1 MPPLES
7 LRQGL
12 PAPEDRITERLRY
25 TRLSTPDAMDFEP
38 GTSYPRLVYSD
49 SEDYDSSPKQ
59 RKPVIQLPLSPIS
72 NSPPHGALPN
82 SGVMLDD
89 IGDESAIP
97 SFLPPFPITSLDP
110 ENESSK
116 EKEEEL
122 KREAELQK
130 QKEAEEQ
137 EKEKA
142 DGAAVAVQTFPANYI
157 MPAPYEVSKL
167 QARGTWLLPFLSLA
181 SMEEDTDTASSPL
194 KTGNPVQGPPL
205 VPFERGT
212 STTEELL
219 SALHALNPSSTEANP
234 PATPST
240 FGPNAMATNPLRHK
254 VSLVFLGT
262 TPARY
267 NTPDTL
273 FGLTAALGPT
283 PRPAHPL
290 PSHVVP
296 ISPQPGAASKGKAK
310 EAEPVTPPP
319 QGRPVG
325 TIPNVI
331 SAVTGTTSRLP
342 AVSRQILAVSVFYDP

>member
-1 MPPLES
+1 M
-7 LRQGL
+7 G
-12 PAPEDRITERLRY
+12 
-25 TRLSTPDAMDFEP
+25 TPDAMDFEP
-38 GTSYPRLVYSD
+38 GTSYPRLAYSD

-59 RKPVIQLPLSPIS
+59 GKPVIQLPLSPIS
-72 NSPPHGALPN
+72 NSPPHGTSAN
-82 SGVMLDD
+82 AGAMLDD
-89 IGDESAIP
+89 TGDESAIP

-110 ENESSK
+110 ENEGSK
-116 EKEEEL
+116 EKGEEL

-167 QARGTWLLPFLSLA
+167 QARVTWLLPSLSLA
-181 SMEEDTDTASSPL
+181 SMEEDTVSSPL
-194 KTGNPVQGPPL
+194 KTGNPAQGPPL
-205 VPFERGT
+205 VPFVRGT

-219 SALHALNPSSTEANP
+219 SALHALNPSSTDANP
-234 PATPST
+234 PTTPAT

-296 ISPQPGAASKGKAK
+296 ISPQPGATSKGKAK
-310 EAEPVTPPP
+310 EPEPVVPPP

-331 SAVTGTTSRLP
+331 SAVTGTSSRLP
-342 AVSRQILAVSVFYDP
+342 AVSRQILAVSVFCDP